1 MRRFSIMDSQE
12 LAELLNQVEQ
22 KGIEW
27 DKLEEQ
33 LNISREL
40 LNLYSKSGPVPPR
53 IINNLKKFI
62 EEN

>member
-1 MRRFSIMDSQE
+1 MMETQE
-12 LAELLNQVEQ
+12 LAQLLNQVEQ
-22 KGIEW
+22 KGISWE
-27 DKLEEQ
+27 KLEEE
-33 LNISREL
+33 LKISREL

>member
-1 MRRFSIMDSQE
+1 MEESQK

-40 LNLYSKSGPVPPR
+40 LNLYSRSGPVPPR

>member
-1 MRRFSIMDSQE
+1 MEESQK

-40 LNLYSKSGPVPPR
+40 LNLYSRSSPVPPR

>member
-1 MRRFSIMDSQE
+1 MDSQE

-40 LNLYSKSGPVPPR
+40 LNLYSKSGPVAPR

>member
-1 MRRFSIMDSQE
+1 MDSQE
-12 LAELLNQVEQ
+12 LTELLNQVEQ

-40 LNLYSKSGPVPPR
+40 LNLYSRSGPVPPR

>member
-1 MRRFSIMDSQE
+1 MEESQK

>member
-1 MRRFSIMDSQE
+1 MEESQK

-27 DKLEEQ
+27 DKLEEH

-40 LNLYSKSGPVPPR
+40 LNLYSRSGPVPPR